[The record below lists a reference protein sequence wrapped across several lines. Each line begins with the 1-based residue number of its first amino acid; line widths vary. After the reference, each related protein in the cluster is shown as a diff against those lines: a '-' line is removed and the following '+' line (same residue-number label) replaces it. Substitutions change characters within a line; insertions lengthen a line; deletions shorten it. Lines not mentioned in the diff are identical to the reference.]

1 MLIVGEIHTGLLQNS
16 VALPLPTCG
25 RALALVH
32 GERVRQF
39 ERPIAHA
46 VSPDMLTGVDCRV
59 ATASGV
65 KVRGIGTAISRAT
78 ITGGHVLQGSA
89 TARLTRGETGR
100 RLPWSHYLAQP
111 GRIELLGRPEADDL
125 ARGFVGPRSPV
136 PVLDLGAVVR
146 RAMKDVQTSPV
157 LDRRPPFP
165 AARLRLRFAV
175 TLTESEVAPDL
186 QLRVEDKQLR
196 TLLVTCGAGQG
207 AAVAEFCEDLALHD
221 WLLTTLLHLMDG
233 SRIGSEPRHEVV
245 ARLRPAVD
253 HLLHLWMPGA
263 RIAEPVAAL
272 WERLERRPGMSRQ
285 WRACAERIRDQ
296 IALSAITLL
305 GSRLEEIAA

>member
-16 VALPLPTCG
+16 VALPLPTCE
-25 RALALVH
+25 RALGLVH

-46 VSPDMLTGVDCRV
+46 VSPDLLTGVDCRI
-59 ATASGV
+59 ATSTGL
-65 KVRGIGTAISRAT
+65 KVRGIGTAVSRAT

-89 TARLTRGETGR
+89 TAHLVRGESGR
-100 RLPWSHYLAQP
+100 RLSWSHYLARP
-111 GRIELLGRPEADDL
+111 GRIELIGRPEPDDL
-125 ARGFVGPRSPV
+125 ARGFVGPRSQV
-136 PVLDLGAVVR
+136 AVLDLGAVAR
-146 RAMKDVQTSPV
+146 RAMKDVQSSPV

-165 AARLRLRFAV
+165 AARTRLRFAV
-175 TLTESEVAPDL
+175 AMTGSDGQPHLHF
-186 QLRVEDKQLR
+186 RVEDKQLR
-196 TLLVTCGAGQG
+196 TLQITCGAEQG
-207 AAVAEFCEDLALHD
+207 PVVVEFCEDLALHD
-221 WLLTTLLHLMDG
+221 WLLTTLLHIMDG
-233 SRIGSEPRHEVV
+233 SRIGTEPRHAVV

-263 RIAEPVAAL
+263 RIDESVAPF
-272 WERLERRPGMSRQ
+272 WERMERRPGMSRQ

-296 IALSAITLL
+296 IALSAVTLL